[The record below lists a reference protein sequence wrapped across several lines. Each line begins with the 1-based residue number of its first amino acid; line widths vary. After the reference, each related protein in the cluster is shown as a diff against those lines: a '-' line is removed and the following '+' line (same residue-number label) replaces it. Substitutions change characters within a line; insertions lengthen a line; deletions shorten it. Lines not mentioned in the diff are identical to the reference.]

1 MKKLLLSMFVAFI
14 TLAVL
19 VPLGWTADKVY
30 TFKLSVET
38 VESHHRNKGLKIF
51 RCLLE
56 KNSKGR
62 LKVDYYHSGQIYK
75 GKDIPKALRLG
86 TIQMGVP
93 GIWQLEGI
101 NPNTAIT
108 ALPMFYGLPE
118 HITIG
123 LIDGEVGNLVSRFLE
138 KKLDVKILGKWY
150 RHGYLNTGSKS
161 KPIKTLEDW
170 KGLKIRYMGGAANA
184 LRLKTLG
191 ANPIMIPWPDLPMAM
206 LQGTA
211 DGFVTNY
218 ASLVSAKLWDSGV
231 RYGTKDKQFY
241 LHFVPMMNGKFWRSL
256 PKDLQKT
263 ILDTWEEHVD
273 MQWALNDF
281 MQARSEKIMEKNG
294 MIIYAPSN
302 EQLSKWRARVMT
314 VQDQIVEEIGMDK
327 ELVAKVKRL
336 LKEALK
342 KK

>member
-1 MKKLLLSMFVAFI
+1 MKKLSTLISFMVALALSSSYGYA
-14 TLAVL
+14 
-19 VPLGWTADKVY
+19 ADKVY

-38 VESHHRNKGLKIF
+38 VETHHRNKSLKIF

-75 GKDIPKALRLG
+75 GKDIPKALRIG
-86 TIQMGVP
+86 TIEMAVP
-93 GIWQLEGI
+93 GIWQLEGVD
-101 NPNTAIT
+101 PNTGIT

-118 HITIG
+118 HITIE
-123 LIDGEVGNLVSRFLE
+123 LIDGEVGKLLSGFLE

-150 RHGYLNTGSKS
+150 RHGYLNSGSNPR
-161 KPIKTLEDW
+161 PIKKLEDW
-170 KGLKIRYMGGAANA
+170 KGLKIRHMGGATNA
-184 LRLKTLG
+184 LRLKALG

-206 LQGTA
+206 LQGAA

-273 MQWALNDF
+273 MQWAINDF
-281 MQARSEKIMEKNG
+281 MQANSEKIMKKNG
-294 MIIYAPSN
+294 MEIYSPPD
-302 EQLSKWRARVMT
+302 EQLARWRAHIMP
-314 VQDQIVEEIGMDK
+314 VQNEIIEEVGMDK
-327 ELVAKVKRL
+327 DLVSKVKGYV
-336 LKEALK
+336 EDALK
-342 KK
+342 K

>member
-1 MKKLLLSMFVAFI
+1 MKKLFLSVLLILA
-14 TLAVL
+14 LAVS
-19 VPLGWTADKVY
+19 VQCGWAADKVY

-38 VESHHRNKGLKIF
+38 VETHHRNKALKIF

-118 HITIG
+118 HITID
-123 LIDGEVGNLVSRFLE
+123 LIDGEIGKLVSGFLE

-150 RHGYLNTGSKS
+150 RHGYLNSGSKPKS
-161 KPIKTLEDW
+161 IKTLEDW

-184 LRLKTLG
+184 LRLKALG

-231 RYGTKDKQFY
+231 HYGTKDKQFY

-256 PKDLQKT
+256 PKDLQKI
-263 ILDTWEEHVD
+263 ILDTWAEHVG

-281 MQARSEKIMEKNG
+281 MQTNAEKIMKKNG
-294 MIIYAPSN
+294 MKIYSPSD
-302 EQLSKWRARVMT
+302 EQLAKWRAQVLP

-327 ELVAKVKRL
+327 DLVAKVK
-336 LKEALK
+336 KGVEEALK
-342 KK
+342 K